1 MEVELLGSPSLLA
14 EDGRRGKVAGR
25 QRALL
30 ALLALRAPRPV
41 SADQLVD
48 ALWGDDL
55 PADPANALQQR
66 ISSLRKE
73 VDPARHGDVLVAAAG
88 GYALRVDDDRIDA
101 RRFARRAAEGGRL
114 LAAGDARGALD
125 ELTAALE
132 LWQGEALDGFAD
144 EPWARAE
151 AQRLTE
157 LRLAAIE
164 DRYDAALALG
174 SGAEV
179 VGGLA
184 EVVGGLAE
192 LVTQHP
198 LRERPAGQLM
208 LALYRAGRQADA
220 LEVYDRTRRQL
231 ADELGVDPGP
241 ALQAIY
247 RRVLDQDAG
256 LQTPA
261 AAATP
266 STRVDN
272 LPAATQGLVG
282 RDDVLDEF
290 DELLTRGRVVTVTG
304 PGGTGKTTLALEVAR
319 RRPRPIH
326 GTWLVELAPLSD
338 ADAIAGELATVLG
351 VGSAGLGAASV
362 DAAELA
368 GALRD
373 RHLLLVLDNCEH
385 VVEPVADLVARLV
398 AAAPGVAVLATSRE
412 PLGVVGEHV
421 CPLPALG
428 LPPADETDPA
438 AIVATPA
445 VQLLLERVRQ
455 HDPWF
460 DLSAGDAAAVSA
472 LVRRLDGLPL
482 AIELAAAQLRVL
494 SLAELL
500 ASLDDQL
507 ALLSS
512 SVRGVPARQRSLRG
526 ALDWSWDLLDADQR
540 TAWATLAVPAA
551 RFDQTTAARLLAAA
565 GYQHQPLE
573 ALRDLVDRSLLLA
586 ERDVAPVRY
595 RMLETVRGYGRVRLA
610 ELGSSDRVRTAHAE
624 VVEEALAACHTATEP
639 ARFGVDV
646 DGLGAWLDEAR
657 AALAWAADAG
667 ERERVQRLAGLL
679 GWVWLL
685 RGLTAEGLS
694 WLDRGLGEPDDLD
707 PTTADPQAVLWAAG
721 LRLGGAD
728 PAGPRWAAAALEV
741 TPGGAEHVIA
751 GVYAAV
757 HAVHAGRLDEGVAHL
772 DAARVEAEGIG
783 GWPLGFCRLV
793 GAQLGRLT
801 GRLAEVGSDAQAALE
816 LLDEPGLEWARAMA
830 IDILIDALDP
840 DTEPDGTD
848 LRAERL
854 AREGLA
860 LCSGR
865 RLPELEAR
873 LRIQLGRVLHA
884 RGEDEQA
891 RRQLDDA
898 VRLAAGAGGGV
909 GLGFALLAAGSVARR
924 RGDLELAAGQLGEAA
939 DLLQGTGAPF
949 GMAEVTLELA
959 LTAVAAGRG
968 AEAVQRA
975 GRALEAAVAIG
986 EPDLLARAL
995 DAGAQAVGMV
1005 DGPEAAASFLAA
1017 ADEVRARP
1025 ETVGLQG
1032 RIEEL
1037 AARLVSGVDRGV
1049 TGR

>member
-30 ALLALRAPRPV
+30 ALLALQAPRPV

-73 VDPARHGDVLVAAAG
+73 VDPERHGDVLVAAAG

-101 RRFARRAAEGGRL
+101 RRFARRAAEGRRL

-144 EPWARAE
+144 EPWARAD

-174 SGAEV
+174 SGV
-179 VGGLA
+179 

-220 LEVYDRTRRQL
+220 LEVYDRTRRRL

-272 LPAATQGLVG
+272 LPAGTQGLVG
-282 RDDVLDEF
+282 RDDVLDEL
-290 DELLTRGRVVTVTG
+290 DELLATGRLVTVTG
-304 PGGTGKTTLALEVAR
+304 PGGAGKTTFALEVAR
-319 RRPRPIH
+319 RRPRPVH

-373 RHLLLVLDNCEH
+373 RQVLLVLDNCEH
-385 VVEPVADLVARLV
+385 VVEPVADLVGRLL
-398 AAAPGVAVLATSRE
+398 ATASGVAVLATSRE

-428 LPPADETDPA
+428 VPAAGQTDPD
-438 AIVATPA
+438 AIVAAPA
-445 VQLLLERVRQ
+445 VRLLLERVRQ

-460 DLSAGDAAAVSA
+460 DLSARDAAAA
-472 LVRRLDGLPL
+472 ATLVRQLDGLPL

-494 SLAELL
+494 SLAELV

-512 SVRGVPARQRSLRG
+512 SVRGAPARQRSLRG
-526 ALDWSWDLLDADQR
+526 ALDWSWDLLDPDQR
-540 TAWATLAVPAA
+540 TAWAALAVPAA
-551 RFDQTTAARLLAAA
+551 GFDQTTAARLLAAA
-565 GYQHQPLE
+565 GYEQHPLE

-586 ERDVAPVRY
+586 EREIAPARY

-610 ELGSSDRVRTAHAE
+610 ELGSAERVRMAHAE
-624 VVEEALAACHTATEP
+624 VVEEALVACHTATEP
-639 ARFGVDV
+639 TRFGVDL
-646 DGLGAWLDEAR
+646 DGLGVWLDEAR
-657 AALAWAADAG
+657 AALAWAAAAG
-667 ERERVQRLAGLL
+667 ERARVQRLAGLL

-685 RGLTAEGLS
+685 RGRTAEGLG
-694 WLDRGLGEPDDLD
+694 WLDRGLGAPDDLD
-707 PTTADPQAVLWAAG
+707 PTTVDPRAVLWAAG
-721 LRLGGAD
+721 LRLGDAD
-728 PAGPRWAAAALEV
+728 PDGSRWAAVALKV
-741 TPGGAEHVIA
+741 TRGGAEHVIA

-757 HAVHAGRLDEGVAHL
+757 HAVHAGHLDEGRSHL
-772 DAARVEAEGIG
+772 DAATAEAGGIG

-801 GRLAEVGSDAQAALE
+801 GRLAGVGRDAQAALE

-830 IDILIDALDP
+830 IDILIDALDH
-840 DTEPDGTD
+840 DAGPDGTK

-860 LCSGR
+860 LCTGR

-884 RGEDEQA
+884 RGEVEQA

-898 VRLAAGAGGGV
+898 VRLAASAGGGV
-909 GLGFALLAAGSVARR
+909 GLGFALLAVGSVARR
-924 RGDLELAAGQLGEAA
+924 RGELELAAEQLGEAA

-949 GMAEVTLELA
+949 GAAEVALELA

-968 AEAVQRA
+968 GEAAHRA

-995 DAGAQAVGMV
+995 EAGGQAIGIVE
-1005 DGPEAAASFLAA
+1005 GPETAAPFLAA

-1025 ETVGLQG
+1025 ETIGLPG
-1032 RIEEL
+1032 KLDEL
-1037 AARLVSGVDRGV
+1037 VARLGTAGDRRM

>member
-30 ALLALRAPRPV
+30 ALLALRAPRAV

-73 VDPARHGDVLVAAAG
+73 VDPERRGDVLVAAAG

-101 RRFARRAAEGGRL
+101 RRFARRAAEGRRL

-125 ELTAALE
+125 ELTAALD

-174 SGAEV
+174 SGVEV

-184 EVVGGLAE
+184 ER
-192 LVTQHP
+192 VTQHP

-220 LEVYDRTRRQL
+220 LEVYDRTRRRL

-266 STRVDN
+266 RTRVDN
-272 LPAATQGLVG
+272 LPAGTQGLVG
-282 RDDVLDEF
+282 RDDVLDEL

-304 PGGTGKTTLALEVAR
+304 TGGAGKTTLALEVAR
-319 RRPRPIH
+319 RRPRPVH

-373 RHLLLVLDNCEH
+373 RELLLVLDNCEH
-385 VVEPVADLVARLV
+385 VVEPVADLVERLL
-398 AAAPGVAVLATSRE
+398 ATAPGVAVLATSRE
-412 PLGVVGEHV
+412 PLGVVGEHL

-428 LPPADETDPA
+428 VPAAGESDPD
-438 AIVATPA
+438 AIVAAPA

-460 DLSAGDAAAVSA
+460 DLSAGDAAAVA
-472 LVRRLDGLPL
+472 TLVRQLDGLPL

-494 SLAELL
+494 SLAELV

-512 SVRGVPARQRSLRG
+512 SVRGAPARQRSLRG
-526 ALDWSWDLLDADQR
+526 ALDWSWDLLDPDQR
-540 TAWATLAVPAA
+540 TAWAALAVPAA
-551 RFDQTTAARLLAAA
+551 GFDQTTAARLLAAA
-565 GYQHQPLE
+565 GYEQHPLE

-586 ERDVAPVRY
+586 EREVAPARY
-595 RMLETVRGYGRVRLA
+595 RMLETVRGYGRVRLV
-610 ELGSSDRVRTAHAE
+610 ELGSAERVRTVHAE
-624 VVEEALAACHTATEP
+624 VVEEALVACHTATEP
-639 ARFGVDV
+639 ARFGVDL
-646 DGLGAWLDEAR
+646 DGLGVWLDEAR
-657 AALAWAADAG
+657 AALAWAAAAG

-685 RGLTAEGLS
+685 RGRTAEGLG
-694 WLDRGLGEPDDLD
+694 WLGRGLGAPDDLD
-707 PTTADPQAVLWAAG
+707 PTTVDPRAVLWAAG

-728 PAGPRWAAAALEV
+728 PDGPRWAAAALEV
-741 TPGGAEHVIA
+741 TRDGAEHVIA

-757 HAVHAGRLDEGVAHL
+757 HAVHAGHLDEGRSHL
-772 DAARVEAEGIG
+772 DAATAEADGIG

-801 GRLAEVGSDAQAALE
+801 GRLAEVGRDAQAALE

-830 IDILIDALDP
+830 IDILIDALDH
-840 DTEPDGTD
+840 DAGPDGTD

-884 RGEDEQA
+884 RGEVEQA
-891 RRQLDDA
+891 GRQLDDA
-898 VRLAAGAGGGV
+898 VRLAASAGGGV

-924 RGDLELAAGQLGEAA
+924 RGDLELAAEQLGEAA

-949 GMAEVTLELA
+949 GAAEVALELA

-968 AEAVQRA
+968 GEAVQRA

-995 DAGAQAVGMV
+995 EAGGQAIGIVE
-1005 DGPEAAASFLAA
+1005 GPETTAPFLAA

-1025 ETVGLQG
+1025 ETDGQLG
-1032 RIEEL
+1032 RVEEL
-1037 AARLVSGVDRGV
+1037 AARLGTAVDRRM